1 VNLDFLKQVLAVP
14 TQSLREDQMVQFIT
28 NYAATIP
35 NTTVAVDRYN
45 NVVIKRGTTQ
55 FYPCISAHID
65 SVQPIERKYAVEQ
78 MNGFLV
84 GIDTKG
90 SRVGF
95 GADDK
100 TGVYICLEMLRRF
113 DTIAVAFFSAEEIGC
128 QGASKID
135 PKILE
140 DVGYLIEFDCPAH
153 DMMSYTS
160 GGERLFANHDEFIKT
175 ALPILH
181 WRGISKWQNHPYSDV
196 MAIRRRFD
204 FSCLNLS
211 SGYYNWHQRDELV
224 KIEDTAN
231 SLEMA
236 EELVRA
242 LGEKQYTFRRG
253 QIDESAP
260 IIELSKLIWPV
271 P

>member
-1 VNLDFLKQVLAVP
+1 
-14 TQSLREDQMVQFIT
+14 MVQFVKD
-28 NYAATIP
+28 YAATIP
-35 NTTVAVDRYN
+35 NTTVVADRYN
-45 NVVIKRGTTQ
+45 NVMIKRGTAS
-55 FYPCISAHID
+55 FYPCVSAHID

-84 GIDTKG
+84 GIAKNGT
-90 SRVGF
+90 RVGF

-113 DTIAVAFFSAEEIGC
+113 DNIAVALFSAEEIGC
-128 QGASKID
+128 QGASKIEPAFFD
-135 PKILE
+135 N
-140 DVGYLIEFDCPAH
+140 VGYLIEFDCPAH
-153 DMMSYTS
+153 DMMSYSS
-160 GGERLFANHDEFIKT
+160 GGQRLFANNDEFIKT
-175 ALPILH
+175 AYPVLQQ
-181 WRGISKWQNHPYSDV
+181 RGISKWQDHPYSDV
-196 MAIRRRFD
+196 MMLRKRFD

-211 SGYYNWHQRDELV
+211 SGYYNWHQKDELV
-224 KIEDTAN
+224 KIADTAN

-253 QIDESAP
+253 EIDESAP
-260 IIELSKLIWPV
+260 IVPISKLVWPK